1 MIVWQLVAAVALL
14 AANGAFVAKEFALVA
29 SRRTKLEGLAEDGSL
44 RARLAFEA
52 ANELPLQLASSQLG
66 VTMASLGLGAVAE
79 PLVAHGLEGALAGVG
94 VPNGLSDTIAL
105 IVGLGIVVFFHMVI
119 GEMVPKYVSLADPER
134 VLLAVSVPNR
144 IYVALFRPIIR
155 VLNWLGNAGTRALRV
170 EPRTDLTTIPTAEEI
185 ASMLAASR
193 EEGLIEEM
201 AHDLLSGALDFGE
214 RPVREVMVPRDVV
227 TWVARDATV
236 AQAEE
241 LIVNSGHSR
250 LLVVGRDLDDVVG
263 FVHAKDLLTVPAE
276 ARDRSLPIA
285 RIRRVL
291 ILPEHRPLDEVLVA
305 MRRSRTHVG
314 VVVDQDRR
322 VSGLATLEDVLE
334 HLVGDISDE
343 SDAASA
349 ATGSTRRLTPR
360 RRPAR

>member
-1 MIVWQLVAAVALL
+1 MIAWQLLASVLLL
-14 AANGAFVAKEFALVA
+14 AANGAFVAKEFALIA
-29 SRRTKLEGLAEDGSL
+29 SRRTKLENLAEDGSL
-44 RARLAFEA
+44 RARLAFDA

-79 PLVAHGLEGALAGVG
+79 PLVSHGLENALGGLG
-94 VPNGLSDTIAL
+94 VPNGFSDTLAL
-105 IVGLGIVVFFHMVI
+105 VIGLAIVVFFHMVI

-134 VLLAVSVPNR
+134 VLLAVAIPNR
-144 IYVALFRPIIR
+144 IYVGLFRPLIR
-155 VLNWLGNAGTRALRV
+155 VLGWLGNIGTRALGV

-214 RPVREVMVPRDVV
+214 RPVSEVMVL
-227 TWVARDATV
+227 RDAITYVSREASV
-236 AQAEE
+236 ADAENR
-241 LIVNSGHSR
+241 IVASGHTR
-250 LLVVGRDLDDVVG
+250 LFVVGRDLDDVIG

-276 ARDRSLPIA
+276 TRDRPLPLA

-291 ILPEHRPLDEVLVA
+291 ILPESRPLDEVLVA

-314 VVVDQDRR
+314 VVVDEDRR
-322 VSGLATLEDVLE
+322 VCGLATLEDVLE

-343 SDAASA
+343 SDAGAGGVA
-349 ATGSTRRLTPR
+349 PRRITPR
-360 RRPAR
+360 RRAPR

>member
-1 MIVWQLVAAVALL
+1 MTVWQIVAAIALL

-79 PLVAHGLEGALAGVG
+79 PLVAHGLEGALGAVGIPDGVT
-94 VPNGLSDTIAL
+94 DTLAL
-105 IVGLGIVVFFHMVI
+105 VIGLGVVVFFHMVI

-134 VLLAVSVPNR
+134 VLLAVAIPNR
-144 IYVALFRPIIR
+144 VYVAVFRPIIR
-155 VLNWLGNAGTRALRV
+155 VLGWLGNVGTRALGI
-170 EPRTDLTTIPTAEEI
+170 EPRSDLSSIPTAEEI

-214 RPVREVMVPRDVV
+214 RPVRDVMVPRESISSVS
-227 TWVARDATV
+227 RDATV
-236 AQAEE
+236 ADAEA
-241 LIVNSGHSR
+241 LIVASGHTR
-250 LLVVGRDLDDVVG
+250 LLVIGPDLDDVVG

-276 ARDRSLPIA
+276 TRDRPLPLA

-291 ILPEHRPLDEVLVA
+291 ILPGSRPLDEVLVA

-314 VVVDQDRR
+314 VVVDEDRR
-322 VSGLATLEDVLE
+322 VCGLATLEDLLE

-343 SDAASA
+343 SDAAP
-349 ATGSTRRLTPR
+349 RRITPR
-360 RRPAR
+360 RRSAR